1 MLATILLNSALVT
14 IAVTIHFEFL
24 YRLSTLMPIIPIRH
38 RYRVLVGV
46 IGAMIAHVLEIWV
59 FAFGYYYMVHTGH
72 YGGLQGT
79 FDGSILDCSYFSFT
93 VYSTI
98 GFGDIEPVGNI
109 RFLVGLEALTGL
121 ILITWSASLLFLE
134 MQKSWHD
141 Q

>member
-1 MLATILLNSALVT
+1 MLETILLNSALVV

-59 FAFGYYYMVHTGH
+59 FAFGYYYMIHSGH
-72 YGGLQGT
+72 YGSLRGA
-79 FDGSILDCSYFSFT
+79 FDGSILDCSYFSFVT
-93 VYSTI
+93 YSTL

-109 RFLVGLEALTGL
+109 RFLAGLEALTGL

-141 Q
+141 H